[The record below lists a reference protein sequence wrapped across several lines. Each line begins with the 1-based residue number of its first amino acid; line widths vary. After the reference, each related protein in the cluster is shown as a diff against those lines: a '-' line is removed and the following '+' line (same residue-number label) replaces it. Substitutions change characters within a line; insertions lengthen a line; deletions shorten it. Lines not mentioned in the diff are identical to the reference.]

1 MQMLMMMKIFMA
13 KLFIAVAFDLNDL
26 LLNLIILFVTVF
38 GEVEVFAS
46 KENNNNN
53 NNNNNENK

>member
-1 MQMLMMMKIFMA
+1 MHIQMQMLMMMKIFMD
-13 KLFIAVAFDLNDL
+13 KLFIFVAFDLNDL

-46 KENNNNN
+46 KG
-53 NNNNNENK
+53 K